1 MLPGMYRVALLGLLI
16 ACGNGSKEQKP
27 VAAKEPAGE
36 KIAVP
41 TEGAADKGAAD
52 TTGGTVAAADDPSK
66 LSPATKERAKDPKF
80 NLQPSEGT
88 LTVGKVEGKPG
99 AAGTAEIKLAPG
111 SGYHVATDY
120 PIKIWLEAPD
130 GVKLEKTFMTAGGRN
145 KVQGDAATLSEE
157 SLAFAVKAT
166 PDKAGT
172 FEIDGVFSFGIC
184 EKDSCHPRTQP
195 IKIQVAAK

>member
-1 MLPGMYRVALLGLLI
+1 MICWVGPNVILSMPSTTALVA
-16 ACGNGSKEQKP
+16 
-27 VAAKEPAGE
+27 EP
-36 KIAVP
+36 
-41 TEGAADKGAAD
+41 
-52 TTGGTVAAADDPSK
+52 PSK

-88 LTVGKVEGKPG
+88 LTVGKVEGAAG

-130 GVKLEKTFMTAGGRN
+130 GVKLEKTFLTAGGRN
-145 KVQGDAATLSEE
+145 KVQGDAATLTEE
-157 SLAFAVKAT
+157 VLAFAVKAT